1 MQPAQLSLLATP
13 DHAPA
18 PPVLAEL
25 AQDDVGE
32 AIRILAK
39 LIAKASQIRP
49 ANTTSAEEAG
59 PDE

>member
-1 MQPAQLSLLATP
+1 MQPAQLRLLAAP
-13 DHAPA
+13 DDAPA

-49 ANTTSAEEAG
+49 ANTTSAKEAG

>member
-1 MQPAQLSLLATP
+1 MQPAQLSLLAAA

-18 PPVLAEL
+18 PPALAEL
-25 AQDDVGE
+25 AQDNVGE
-32 AIRILAK
+32 AIRILAE

-49 ANTTSAEEAG
+49 PDPTSAEEAG

>member
-1 MQPAQLSLLATP
+1 MQPAQLSLLAVP

-18 PPVLAEL
+18 PPALAEL
-25 AQDDVGE
+25 AQDNVGE
-32 AIRILAK
+32 AVRILAE

-49 ANTTSAEEAG
+49 ADTTSAEEAG